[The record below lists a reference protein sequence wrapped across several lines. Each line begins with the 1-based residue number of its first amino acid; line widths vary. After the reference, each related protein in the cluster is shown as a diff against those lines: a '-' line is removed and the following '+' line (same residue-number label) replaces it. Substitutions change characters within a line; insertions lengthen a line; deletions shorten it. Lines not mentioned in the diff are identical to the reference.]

1 MKKMLFSI
9 KGILTA
15 MSAMLVLIVSLI
27 ASYETAPPADIS
39 LGANSGNMGPER
51 TVDGLTEFS
60 YSAFFVATSTSV
72 CSIRTP
78 SATTTLVDAVLRS
91 TGAGNGSTITDA
103 LIAVAAN
110 TGASTTKIAGVEVS
124 AGNQAFVRASS
135 TAIDTV
141 AGARYALGGFIAPD
155 SYVNFAVI
163 GTSSAATTGVVAG
176 AGDCYLK
183 LRNVSR

>member
-1 MKKMLFSI
+1 MLFSI

-27 ASYETAPPADIS
+27 ASYETAPPADLS
-39 LGANSGNMGPER
+39 LGAIPGSTVQGPEF
-51 TVDGLTEFS
+51 TVGGLNEYS
-60 YSAFFVATSTSV
+60 YSQFFIATSTSV

-78 SATTTLVDAVLRS
+78 SATTTLADTAMRS

-103 LIAVAAN
+103 LISVAAN
-110 TGASTTKIAGVEVS
+110 TWASTTKIAAVEVS
-124 AGNQAFVRASS
+124 AGNQAFVRATSS
-135 TAIDTV
+135 ARDTI
-141 AGARYALGGFIAPD
+141 AGDRYALGGFIAPD